1 MENAQG
7 EDSLLGRPGWQEAEI
22 CSHKSKLLKKPCFC
36 LVSPAK
42 SSLAAVGGEEMGNAH
57 VGLRA
62 QWGGSMQITIK
73 KLI

>member
-1 MENAQG
+1 MHKEKTAFWA
-7 EDSLLGRPGWQEAEI
+7 DLAGRRQI